1 MLEVARGIARG
12 NVQATAKRDR
22 EMRKVTANADLL
34 HVSLRRGAGGV
45 RLLIIE
51 PEPVVDVVNDRLD
64 AVPTPPARTKKV
76 PSKL

>member
-1 MLEVARGIARG
+1 M
-12 NVQATAKRDR
+12 
-22 EMRKVTANADLL
+22 ANADLL

-64 AVPTPPARTKKV
+64 AVPTPPART
-76 PSKL
+76 